1 MSGYVTDTHALLL
14 YLFTPEKLESTALS
28 IFDGIGSDDPLVVP
42 AVVVA
47 EMAMVVERRRI
58 GATVNELIEVIKS
71 LRREGVCV
79 FPPLTADDILASSS
93 IVGIPDIFD
102 RLIVYEAQKRDAVLI
117 TKDEAIISSALVS
130 TTW

>member
-1 MSGYVTDTHALLL
+1 MSGYVTDTHALLW

-71 LRREGVCV
+71 LG
-79 FPPLTADDILASSS
+79 
-93 IVGIPDIFD
+93 
-102 RLIVYEAQKRDAVLI
+102 
-117 TKDEAIISSALVS
+117 S
-130 TTW
+130 TTHNRGHWHHCSTSLRVTLEGLPRRLGGVQGDGGTLR